1 MLIVQKY
8 GGSSVADAERV
19 LNVAKRIMRT
29 RMEGHDVVVV
39 LSAQGKTTDG
49 LIAKAKE
56 INHKPSRREM
66 DMLLSTGEQQSV
78 ALMAMAI
85 SAIGGR
91 AVSLNAAQVG
101 IETTNTYSN
110 ARIRTI
116 NTERIENELDE
127 GSIVLVTGFQGVN
140 AIGDTTTLGRGG
152 SDTSAVA
159 LAAALNADICEIY
172 TDVDGVYTADPRVV
186 PDAVKLDEISYD
198 EMLEL
203 ASLGAKVLHH
213 RSVEVAKKYNVK
225 LVVRSSMSEAEGTEV
240 KEETKMER
248 MLVSGVAADKKV
260 SRISVMGIKDEP
272 GKAFE
277 VFSLMAK
284 EKVSVDIILQ
294 STGADGRQNISFTI
308 GEDDLDIALKALEKN
323 KARLTAQEIVHDENT
338 AKLSIVGAGMATNPG
353 VAAMFFEAMYDA
365 GVNIQMISTSEIKI
379 TVLIAKD
386 DVDVAMKAV
395 HDKFKMASVNLRIEG
410 EKDSEKEAENE

>member
-116 NTERIENELDE
+116 NTERIENELEE
-127 GSIVLVTGFQGVN
+127 GSIVLVTGFQGIN
-140 AIGDTTTLGRGG
+140 AMGDTTTLGRGG

-159 LAAALNADICEIY
+159 LAAALGADICEIY
-172 TDVDGVYTADPRVV
+172 TDVEGVYTADPRVV

-240 KEETKMER
+240 KEDVKMER

-260 SRISVMGIKDEP
+260 SRISVMGVKDEP

-277 VFSLMAK
+277 IFSLMAK

-294 STGADGRQNISFTI
+294 SEGADGRQNISFTI

-323 KARLTAQEIVHDENT
+323 KARLTAQEILHDENT

-379 TVLIAKD
+379 TVLIDRD

-395 HDKFKMASVNLRIEG
+395 HDKFKMASVNMRKFGADE
-410 EKDSEKEAENE
+410 

>member
-19 LNVAKRIMRT
+19 FHVAKRIMRT
-29 RMEGHDVVVV
+29 RMEGNDVVVV

-56 INHKPSRREM
+56 INPKPSRREM

-110 ARIRTI
+110 ARIRHI

-140 AIGDTTTLGRGG
+140 QLGDTTTLGRGG

-172 TDVDGVYTADPRVV
+172 TDVEGVYTADPRVV
-186 PDAVKLDEISYD
+186 PTAVKLDEISYD

-203 ASLGAKVLHH
+203 ASLGAKVLHN

-225 LVVRSSMSEAEGTEV
+225 LVVRSSMTEAEGTEV
-240 KEETKMER
+240 KEDVKMER

-260 SRISVMGIKDEP
+260 SRISIMGINDEP

-277 VFSLMAK
+277 IFSLMAK

-294 STGADGRQNISFTI
+294 STGADGKQNISFTI

-323 KARLTAQEIVHDENT
+323 KERLTAKEILHDENT

-379 TVLIAKD
+379 TVLISKD
-386 DVDVAMKAV
+386 DVDAAMIAV
-395 HDKFKMASVNLRIEG
+395 HDKFKLESVNMR
-410 EKDSEKEAENE
+410 KA

>member
-1 MLIVQKY
+1 MLVVQKY
-8 GGSSVADAERV
+8 GGSSVANAEKV
-19 LNVAKRIMRT
+19 FNVAKRIMRT
-29 RMEGHDVVVV
+29 RMEGNDVVVV

-56 INHKPSRREM
+56 INPKPSRREM

-116 NTERIENELDE
+116 STERIENELDE

-140 AIGDTTTLGRGG
+140 QIGDTTTLGRGG

-159 LAAALNADICEIY
+159 LAAALHADVCEIY
-172 TDVDGVYTADPRVV
+172 TDVEGVYTADPRVV
-186 PDAVKLDEISYD
+186 KDAVKLDEISYD

-203 ASLGAKVLHH
+203 ASLGAKVLHS

-240 KEETKMER
+240 KEDVKMER

-260 SRISVMGIKDEP
+260 SRISIMGIDDEP

-277 VFSLMAK
+277 IFSLMAK

-294 STGADGRQNISFTI
+294 STGQNGKQNISFTI

-323 KARLTAQEIVHDENT
+323 KERLTAQEILHDENT

-386 DVDVAMKAV
+386 DVDAAMVAV
-395 HDKFKMASVNLRIEG
+395 HDKFKLASVNMR
-410 EKDSEKEAENE
+410 KN

>member
-8 GGSSVADAERV
+8 GGSSVANAKRV
-19 LNVAKRIMRT
+19 FNVAKRIMRT
-29 RMEGHDVVVV
+29 RMEGNDVVVV

-56 INHKPSRREM
+56 INAKPSRREM

-110 ARIRTI
+110 ARIRHI

-159 LAAALNADICEIY
+159 LAAALNADMCEIY
-172 TDVDGVYTADPRVV
+172 TDVEGVYTADPRVV

-203 ASLGAKVLHH
+203 ASLGAKVLHS

-240 KEETKMER
+240 KEDVKMER

-260 SRISVMGIKDEP
+260 SRISIMGINDEP

-294 STGADGRQNISFTI
+294 STGADGKQNISFTI

-323 KARLTAQEIVHDENT
+323 KERLTAREIVHDENT

-386 DVDVAMKAV
+386 DVDAAMVAV
-395 HDKFKMASVNLRIEG
+395 HDKFKMASVNMRKAADTE
-410 EKDSEKEAENE
+410 E

>member
-8 GGSSVADAERV
+8 GGSSVADATRV

-91 AVSLNAAQVG
+91 AVSLNASQVG

-127 GSIVLVTGFQGVN
+127 GSVVLVTGFQGVN
-140 AIGDTTTLGRGG
+140 AMGDTTTLGRGG

-159 LAAALNADICEIY
+159 LAAALGADICEIY
-172 TDVDGVYTADPRVV
+172 TDVEGVYTADPRVV

-260 SRISVMGIKDEP
+260 SRISVMGVKDEP

-277 VFSLMAK
+277 IFALMAK

-294 STGADGRQNISFTI
+294 SEGADGRQNISFTI

-323 KARLTAQEIVHDENT
+323 KARLTAQEILHDENT

-365 GVNIQMISTSEIKI
+365 NVNIQMISTSEIKI
-379 TVLIAKD
+379 TVLINRD

-395 HDKFKMASVNLRIEG
+395 HDKFKMASVNMRKFGGDE
-410 EKDSEKEAENE
+410 E

>member
-8 GGSSVADAERV
+8 GGSSVANAERV
-19 LNVAKRIMRT
+19 FNVAKRIMRT
-29 RMEGHDVVVV
+29 RMEGNDVVVV

-56 INHKPSRREM
+56 INAKPSRREM

-91 AVSLNAAQVG
+91 AVSLNSAQVG

-110 ARIRTI
+110 ARIRHI

-159 LAAALNADICEIY
+159 LAAALNADMCEIY
-172 TDVDGVYTADPRVV
+172 TDVEGVYTADPRVV

-203 ASLGAKVLHH
+203 ASLGAKVLHS

-240 KEETKMER
+240 KEDVKMER

-260 SRISVMGIKDEP
+260 SRISIMGINDEP

-294 STGADGRQNISFTI
+294 STGADGKQNISFTI

-323 KARLTAQEIVHDENT
+323 KERLTAREIVHDENT

-386 DVDVAMKAV
+386 DVDAAMVAV
-395 HDKFKMASVNLRIEG
+395 HDKFKMASVNMRKAADTE
-410 EKDSEKEAENE
+410 E

>member
-8 GGSSVADAERV
+8 GGSSVANAERV
-19 LNVAKRIMRT
+19 FNVAKRIMRT
-29 RMEGHDVVVV
+29 RMEGNDVVVV

-56 INHKPSRREM
+56 INAKPSRREM

-85 SAIGGR
+85 R

-110 ARIRTI
+110 ARIRHI

-159 LAAALNADICEIY
+159 LAAALNADMCEIY
-172 TDVDGVYTADPRVV
+172 TDVEGVYTADPRVV

-203 ASLGAKVLHH
+203 ASLGAKVLHS

-240 KEETKMER
+240 KEDVKMER

-260 SRISVMGIKDEP
+260 SRISIMGINDEP

-294 STGADGRQNISFTI
+294 STGADGKQNISFTI

-323 KARLTAQEIVHDENT
+323 KERLTAREIVHDENT

-386 DVDVAMKAV
+386 DVDAAMVAV
-395 HDKFKMASVNLRIEG
+395 HDKFKMASVNMRKAADTE
-410 EKDSEKEAENE
+410 E

>member
-8 GGSSVADAERV
+8 GGSSVADAEKV
-19 LNVAKRIMRT
+19 FNVAKRIMRT
-29 RMEGHDVVVV
+29 RMEGNDVVVV

-56 INHKPSRREM
+56 INPKPSRREM

-91 AVSLNAAQVG
+91 AVSLNASQVG

-140 AIGDTTTLGRGG
+140 QIGDTTTLGRGG

-159 LAAALNADICEIY
+159 LAAALHADICEIY
-172 TDVDGVYTADPRVV
+172 TDVEGVYTADPRVV

-203 ASLGAKVLHH
+203 ASLGAKVLHS

-240 KEETKMER
+240 KEDVKMER

-260 SRISVMGIKDEP
+260 SRISIMGINDEP

-277 VFSLMAK
+277 IFSLMAK

-294 STGADGRQNISFTI
+294 STGQDGKQNISFTI

-323 KARLTAQEIVHDENT
+323 KERLTAKEILHDENT

-386 DVDVAMKAV
+386 DVDAAMVAV
-395 HDKFKMASVNLRIEG
+395 HDKFKMASVNMRKAAIG
-410 EKDSEKEAENE
+410 EEE